1 MSMIKSNRKRD
12 FKEPVAW
19 LFGRELLSQLKWI
32 LLYTAA
38 GSRFDPRQ
46 WMQANI
52 YDYLKEKRADEVIE
66 DEFWFDYLSDTGD
79 GMKAT
84 YSIAYLC
91 LSDLYVED
99 LSTDP
104 AVQPGEVR
112 EVRLP
117 HARGENFRNVLPRGK
132 FLFVGGDTCYHL
144 ADYETLANRFQ
155 TPFEWAYQDLCE
167 DLKDTPS
174 DLNERRPL
182 FGIPANHDYYDEI
195 DGFRRQFRRQVS
207 DEDLRCGVCGATGK
221 FIRETKKDLEYEC
234 ISCSPPTII
243 KRPQLQISAFKRCQE
258 ASYVAIKLPFG
269 WWLWGLDTERGGIDY
284 RQKDYF
290 LTALKK
296 GGEGETASNN
306 RTHVPDKLI
315 VANSV
320 PIFVFGQLA
329 KIDDEKSTR
338 AYDELNLSLPY
349 HNGAGDPL
357 EAGQCRLDLSGD
369 VHHYA
374 RYGGPHNTTD
384 EPRAGGEAPR
394 YSNISYAS
402 VISGLGGAF
411 HHPSQT
417 YAGEIKEQVLYPSEN
432 RSREAIAERIFK
444 FKTIWKGGYVGIIG
458 AIIAA
463 IFYIALEVDLPIRVV
478 DNITVF
484 ARAQRP
490 WLFPYL
496 QVQSLLAVS
505 LLAFSL
511 VGLFFGLKRVA
522 EFLQTVRKFK
532 TSGSRARDGVQ
543 DLKRNEDKTIR
554 LLWVITFA
562 ITLAWLVGLYRLESY
577 TQNMSPFFC
586 STVIFLCM
594 IWAGTALWLNIK
606 YSDLVSQMSSFRN
619 ITIYHL
625 VLMWMLW
632 IAIIAIIS
640 CGIFLFG
647 GERFSV
653 LASDL
658 AFISTLLGFIFA
670 ILYIATG
677 VSGEIGNKMGWPFWL
692 LLGVLHLIFQIAIPI
707 GLVFRGTW
715 YVWIVAGGL
724 VFFVFPAAGEYLM
737 KNNISWLK
745 IRNRW
750 WLLIAW
756 VVFGAGMLA
765 LTVIPGATLIDLI
778 SKYVTQYGQLSMK
791 EDRIKDVTGLIG
803 ALFAGGITSCVWLGW
818 YLAVSLG
825 FNGHNNEVGGA
836 TRIENFKQLV
846 RIRLT
851 RDTLSAYVIAVDEPQ
866 SEGNL
871 LKPRMIDAFTLV
883 VKSKNNDQSP
893 LTAGVQRAQRS
904 RAATETA
911 TDPQ

>member
-1 MSMIKSNRKRD
+1 MSMIKINRKRD

-52 YDYLKEKRADEVIE
+52 YDYLKEKREDEAIG

-99 LSTDP
+99 LSADP
-104 AVQPGEVR
+104 AVGRGAGR
-112 EVRLP
+112 EARLP
-117 HARGENFRNVLPRGK
+117 HARGENFRNVLPRGR
-132 FLFVGGDTCYHL
+132 FLFVGGDTSYHL

-167 DLKDTPS
+167 DLKDRPS
-174 DLNERRPL
+174 DLSERRPL

-207 DEDLRCGVCGATGK
+207 DEDLRCGICGATGR

-234 ISCSPPTII
+234 TSCFPPTII
-243 KRPQLQISAFKRCQE
+243 KRPQLQISAFKRWQE
-258 ASYVAIKLPFG
+258 ASYIAIKLPFG

-290 LTALKK
+290 HTALKK
-296 GGEGETASNN
+296 SGESETGSNH

-320 PIFVFGQLA
+320 PIFAFGQLA
-329 KIDDEKSTR
+329 KTDDEKSTR
-338 AYDELNLSLPY
+338 AYDELGLRLPY
-349 HNGAGDPL
+349 HIGGGDPL
-357 EAGQCRLDLSGD
+357 KAGQCRLDLSGD

-374 RYGGPHNTTD
+374 RYWGPNNTTD

-394 YSNISYAS
+394 YSNNSYAS
-402 VISGLGGAF
+402 VVSGLGGAF

-417 YAGEIKEQVLYPSEN
+417 YADEIKEQVLYPSESG
-432 RSREAIAERIFK
+432 SREAIAERIFK
-444 FKTIWKGGYVGIIG
+444 FRTIWKGGYVGLIG

-463 IFYIALEVDLPIRVV
+463 IFYIAIEVDLPIRDV
-478 DNITVF
+478 DKITIA
-484 ARAQRP
+484 ARAQQP

-496 QVQSLLAVS
+496 QFQSLLAIS
-505 LLAFSL
+505 LLAISI
-511 VGLFFGLKRVA
+511 VGLCFALRKVA
-522 EFLQTVRKFK
+522 GFLQTVSKFK
-532 TSGSRARDGVQ
+532 VSGRRAKDGVQ
-543 DLKRNEDKTIR
+543 ELKRSEEKTIK
-554 LLWVITFA
+554 LLWGITVV
-562 ITLAWLVGLYRLESY
+562 ITLAWIFGLYRLEGY
-577 TQNMSPFFC
+577 TQNISPFFR
-586 STVIFLCM
+586 SIIIFLCM
-594 IWAGTALWLNIK
+594 IWAGTAAWLNIK

-619 ITIYHL
+619 VRIYHL

-632 IAIIAIIS
+632 IAVIATIS
-640 CGIFLFG
+640 YGIFLFG
-647 GERFSV
+647 GEKFSV

-658 AFISTLLGFIFA
+658 LFIYTSLGFIFA
-670 ILYIATG
+670 VLYLAMS
-677 VSGEIGNKMGWPFWL
+677 VSGEIGNKMGRPFWL
-692 LLGVLHLIFQIAIPI
+692 LLGVLHLIFQMAIPI
-707 GLVFRGTW
+707 GLVVKGAW
-715 YVWIVAGGL
+715 YTWIVAGAL
-724 VFFVFPAAGEYLM
+724 AFFVLPAAGEYLM

-745 IRNRW
+745 IGNRW

-756 VVFGAGMLA
+756 VVFGASMLA
-765 LTVIPGATLIDLI
+765 LTFTNDGQPFID
-778 SKYVTQYGQLSMK
+778 SVSASVAPYVRSIM
-791 EDRIKDVTGLIG
+791 EEERVKDVTGLIA
-803 ALFAGGITSCVWLGW
+803 ALLAGGVMSCVWLGW

-836 TRIENFKQLV
+836 TRIENFKQFV

-851 RDTLSAYVIAVDEPQ
+851 RDALSAYVIAIDEPQ
-866 SEGNL
+866 TQGKL
-871 LKPRMIDAFTLV
+871 LKPRIIDAFTLA
-883 VKSKNNDQSP
+883 VKPTNDNQ
-893 LTAGVQRAQRS
+893 
-904 RAATETA
+904 
-911 TDPQ
+911 

>member
-1 MSMIKSNRKRD
+1 MSMIKSSRKRD

-32 LLYTAA
+32 LLYTVA

-46 WMQANI
+46 WMQANV
-52 YDYLKEKRADEVIE
+52 YDYLKGKREDEVIG

-99 LSTDP
+99 LSTD
-104 AVQPGEVR
+104 QPIGRGAVR
-112 EVRLP
+112 EVRLH
-117 HARGENFRNVLPRGK
+117 HARGESFRSVLPRGR
-132 FLFVGGDTCYHL
+132 FLFVGGDTSYHL

-155 TPFEWAYQDLCE
+155 TPFEWAYEDLCE

-174 DLNERRPL
+174 DVRERRPL

-207 DEDLRCGVCGATGK
+207 DEDLRCGICGATGG

-234 ISCSPPTII
+234 TFCSPPTII

-258 ASYVAIKLPFG
+258 ASYIAIKLPFG
-269 WWLWGLDTERGGIDY
+269 WWLWGLDTERGGVDY

-296 GGEGETASNN
+296 SEEGRIGSNN

-320 PIFVFGQLA
+320 PLFVFGQLA
-329 KIDDEKSTR
+329 KVDDEKSTR
-338 AYDELNLSLPY
+338 AYDELGLGLPY

-374 RYGGPHNTTD
+374 RYGGPRNRTD

-394 YSNISYAS
+394 YSNNSYAS
-402 VISGLGGAF
+402 VVSGLGGAF

-417 YAGEIKEQVLYPSEN
+417 YADEIKEQVLYPSEN

-444 FKTIWKGGYVGIIG
+444 FRTIWKGGYVGIIG
-458 AIIAA
+458 AIITT
-463 IFYIALEVDLPIRVV
+463 IFYFALEVDLPIRGV
-478 DNITVF
+478 DEITIV

-490 WLFPYL
+490 WLYPYI
-496 QVQSLLAVS
+496 QISSLFAVS
-505 LLAFSL
+505 LLAISM
-511 VGLFFGLKRVA
+511 VGLYFALRKVA
-522 EFLQTVRKFK
+522 GFLQKIRSFK
-532 TSGSRARDGVQ
+532 ASGSEGRDGVQ
-543 DLKRNEDKTIR
+543 DLKRSEEQTIR
-554 LLWVITFA
+554 SLWAITIV
-562 ITLAWLVGLYRLESY
+562 ITLAWLFGLYRLESY
-577 TQNMSPFFC
+577 TQNISPFFR
-586 STVIFLCM
+586 SIIVFLCL
-594 IWAGTALWLNIK
+594 IWAGAAVWLNIK
-606 YSDLVSQMSSFRN
+606 YNDLVSQMSSFRN

-625 VLMWMLW
+625 VLIWMLW
-632 IAIIAIIS
+632 IAVIASIS
-640 CGIFLFG
+640 YGVFLFG
-647 GERFSV
+647 TEKFSV

-658 AFISTLLGFIFA
+658 VFISTLLGLIYA
-670 ILYIATG
+670 ILYLAIS
-677 VSGEIGNKMGWPFWL
+677 VSAEIGNKMGWPFWL
-692 LLGVLHLIFQIAIPI
+692 LLGGLHLIFQIAIPL
-707 GLVFRGTW
+707 GLVVKGTW
-715 YVWIVAGGL
+715 YAWVVAGVL
-724 VFFVFPAAGEYLM
+724 VFFVLPAAGEYLM

-745 IRNRW
+745 IGNRW

-756 VVFGAGMLA
+756 AAFGVGMLV
-765 LTVIPGATLIDLI
+765 LTFVNDAPPFIDSVSGRIDHYGPLI
-778 SKYVTQYGQLSMK
+778 MNK
-791 EDRIKDVTGLIG
+791 ETVKDVTGLI
-803 ALFAGGITSCVWLGW
+803 AACLAGGVTSCIWLGW

-836 TRIENFKQLV
+836 TRIENFKQFV

-866 SEGNL
+866 KRGKL
-871 LKPRMIDAFTLV
+871 LKPRIIDAFTLV
-883 VKSKNNDQSP
+883 VKH
-893 LTAGVQRAQRS
+893 GRY
-904 RAATETA
+904 
-911 TDPQ
+911 